1 MARPIRP
8 IRVDGDVA
16 YVPLTK
22 GYEAVIDAADVP
34 MVAGRNW
41 SAHVELD
48 GRVYAVWENGR
59 NAAGKKV
66 SVRMHRMLMGAPDE
80 VLVDH
85 KDGDG
90 LNNRRS
96 SNLRLATHSQ
106 NCCNSRLRPSSR
118 SGVKGVSFHKPSGLW
133 FARIKLNGK
142 ARSLGYFRDKDSA
155 ALAYA
160 KASPDVHGEFGR
172 VA

>member
-8 IRVDGDVA
+8 IRIDGDVG

-22 GYEAVIDAADVP
+22 GYVALIDAADAEL
-34 MVAGRNW
+34 VAGRNW
-41 SAHVELD
+41 SAHVDVD

-59 NAAGKKV
+59 DANGRKV
-66 SVRMHRMLMGAPDE
+66 SVRMHRMLMAAPADR
-80 VLVDH
+80 LVDH

-90 LNNRRS
+90 LNNRRM

-106 NCCNSRLRPSSR
+106 NCCNSRRRSSSR
-118 SGVKGVSFHKPSGLW
+118 SGAKGVSLHKPTGLW
-133 FARIKLNGK
+133 FARIKLHGK
-142 ARSLGYFRDKDSA
+142 VRSLGYFRDKEA
-155 ALAYA
+155 AAAAYA
-160 KASPDVHGEFGR
+160 KASLVVHGEFGR